1 MKPNREYQCQRTGSE
16 LGENYVNGLNVADF
30 VLNCGEVE
38 LVDLFFYLSVDHI
51 EDVGSSQELLLQ
63 KCTQV
68 LTE

>member
-1 MKPNREYQCQRTGSE
+1 MKPNPEYQCQRTGSE

-30 VLNCGEVE
+30 VLNCGEME